1 MVSEINN
8 NGVITMENYN
18 GYQNRET
25 YDVVLWCQND
35 EGLYHMFRDQD
46 AQTIKIQFQE
56 WADQSVTEPMEL
68 TEELRSVL
76 RDIGSL
82 WRVNWY
88 EVSDALTDETEE
100 ESV

>member
-1 MVSEINN
+1 
-8 NGVITMENYN
+8 MESCN

-35 EGLYHMFRDQD
+35 EGLYPMFRNQP
-46 AQTIKIQFQE
+46 AWSIKAQFQE
-56 WADQSVTEPMEL
+56 WREQLISEPLEL
-68 TEELRSVL
+68 TEELRSL
-76 RDIGSL
+76 LIDIGSL

-88 EVSDALTDETEE
+88 QVADALKDETEE

>member
-1 MVSEINN
+1 
-8 NGVITMENYN
+8 MESYN

-25 YDVVLWCQND
+25 YDTVLWCQND
-35 EGLYHMFRDQD
+35 EGLYRMFRGQD

-56 WADQSVTEPMEL
+56 WSEQLVTEPLEL